1 MDYFIPLLFI
11 QERFYG
17 LESGFLVLKP
27 LDMEL
32 NLSNYENI
40 CSGFCRNIRIY
51 YFVFALFDFELNMSE
66 DLQWLPKKDNL
77 KEVYN
82 SYYPHL
88 DVLISRLEE
97 YLRSIVKIASAPAY
111 KGRVKSF
118 DSYYAKLL
126 KFPPK
131 EEIDDLPVL
140 TDLVGMR
147 IICAFLKDLA
157 EVEAIL
163 KRNFEIL
170 EVERKGAGRTF
181 MEFGYES
188 IHFLLRIP
196 AEFTVGLMLP
206 EKLIFEIQLRTI
218 LQDAWAEVEHEL
230 IYKQEFS
237 PFDMPLRR
245 KLASINASLSLAD
258 IIFQEIRDYQD
269 KLNSELGKRR
279 MDFYSMADEY
289 TASLLPDRIPSE
301 KQDSGPEER
310 ILALET
316 IDDLILA
323 AIEAHNQNLFEK
335 AEKIYTKIIEQ
346 KPNNVVL
353 SVVFKHRGMAYFAQ
367 ANYEA
372 AYRDFIESC
381 KYNESNFRSYYYVGI
396 ALTMLDRD
404 DEALDYFTR
413 SLEIN
418 KFQAYVYFRRALSY
432 FKQGLY
438 PEAVKDLD
446 TAADLGLSE
455 EDEKRLRVAIAKKI
469 DMI

>member
-1 MDYFIPLLFI
+1 
-11 QERFYG
+11 
-17 LESGFLVLKP
+17 
-27 LDMEL
+27 
-32 NLSNYENI
+32 
-40 CSGFCRNIRIY
+40 
-51 YFVFALFDFELNMSE
+51 MSE
-66 DLQWLPKKDNL
+66 ELQWLPKKDKL
-77 KEVYN
+77 KEIYA
-82 SYYPHL
+82 SYHPHL
-88 DVLISRLEE
+88 EVIITRLEE
-97 YLRSIVKIASAPAY
+97 YLRSIVKVSSTPAY

-131 EEIDDLPVL
+131 EKNDNLPML
-140 TDLVGMR
+140 TDVVGMR
-147 IICAFLKDLA
+147 IICAFLQDLS

-163 KRNFEIL
+163 KNKFEVI

-188 IHFLLRIP
+188 IHFLLQIP
-196 AEFTVGLMLP
+196 EEFKVGLMLP
-206 EKLIFEIQLRTI
+206 KDLIFEIQLRTI

-245 KLASINASLSLAD
+245 KLASINASLNLAD
-258 IIFQEIRDYQD
+258 IIFQEIRDYQN
-269 KLNSELGKRR
+269 KLNSELDKRR
-279 MDFYSMADEY
+279 VGFYSMADKY
-289 TASLLPDRIPSE
+289 TASVLPDGKAEFEDKGST
-301 KQDSGPEER
+301 QEEQ

-372 AYRDFIESC
+372 AYKDFMESC
-381 KYNESNFRSYYYVGI
+381 TYNASNFRSYYYVGI

-404 DEALDYFTR
+404 DESIEYFTR

-418 KFQAYVYFRRALSY
+418 KFQAHVYFRRALSY
-432 FKQGLY
+432 FKLGLY
-438 PEAVKDLD
+438 PEAGKDLD
-446 TAADLGLSE
+446 MAVDLGLSKDE
-455 EDEKRLRVAIAKKI
+455 EKKFRAAIAKKI